1 MRKMVAAI
9 LAACGLAIAPGAVGP
24 AHAMPADCPPICD
37 RIPNSAW
44 IDPTQIP
51 LYPTYRWPG
60 LAGVA
65 VTTTNPRFRFE
76 EACASPPVPDD
87 PRGYAVSARATVP
100 QPDGQWQLQVQVMHW
115 RGETWRGGQ
124 LATSVFDAAV
134 ASLRNC
140 PLTTPQYSALVTTGE
155 PTRAAAVISGPQVV
169 HQYLIVDPQN
179 STVSELALWM
189 APGPGQAPQAPLV
202 PWPMVPD
209 AQVFDAMAAPL
220 CGAYVGSC
228 G

>member
-1 MRKMVAAI
+1 MILVGLLICVGLLVTPAAR
-9 LAACGLAIAPGAVGP
+9 
-24 AHAMPADCPPICD
+24 ADPQTCPPTCD
-37 RIPNSAW
+37 
-44 IDPTQIP
+44 QIP
-51 LYPTYRWPG
+51 STAWPSASSIPLNGVYRWPE
-60 LAGVA
+60 LAALA
-65 VTTTNPRFRFE
+65 VPARGSRFRFE
-76 EACASPPVPDD
+76 ELCDGPRAFGD
-87 PRGYAVSARATVP
+87 PRDFAVSAKVLVNHP
-100 QPDGQWQLQVQVMHW
+100 QGHWQLQAQILHW